1 MDSFLNLNMAFLL
14 IFQVY
19 SELKHLWVIYFDQ
32 IMGVESEW
40 IKMFCIDLCRIR
52 YCSLQYELEQSHDN
66 MWLYNTWFLAHLQN
80 DVDGF
85 AHITQIKGYKMWG
98 GNQNGRLRL
107 LCKLSQVEYHL
118 AYTAC
123 ILCFPSKMLNF
134 VLRISHNPV
143 SSRCRAVRQGL
154 FA

>member
-40 IKMFCIDLCRIR
+40 IKIFCIDLCRIR
-52 YCSLQYELEQSHDN
+52 YCSPQYELEQSHDN

-85 AHITQIKGYKMWG
+85 AHI
-98 GNQNGRLRL
+98 RL
-107 LCKLSQVEYHL
+107 LKLKDLKCEG
-118 AYTAC
+118 AIKTA
-123 ILCFPSKMLNF
+123 
-134 VLRISHNPV
+134 
-143 SSRCRAVRQGL
+143 G
-154 FA
+154 